1 MRSCALASSD
11 TLTVSP
17 SGQINVGIDN
27 TRLFVW
33 MALFLMMWFTY
44 RAWLTDFSS
53 EPITAPAEGG
63 FGAVPE
69 LSPEL
74 PELEALD
81 DALPSLTAP
90 AAPTGAPDRP
100 ATAPERVI
108 RVRTDVFDLLIDTQG
123 GDLIRADLPL
133 YPVDKDNP
141 DLPVRLLDYTPG
153 NRWVFQT
160 GFRGVGE
167 GDEPNHLAQ
176 FTSARTEYVLADFD
190 EELVVTLDWQS
201 QGPLRAQKIY
211 TFRRGQY
218 GIGLTLVIENQADV
232 PWSGAPYLQ
241 LFRHHVPVE
250 RSYTSVASYSFRGP
264 VLYDGDQYEKLD
276 VEDLEAEP
284 VNQSLAGGWL
294 ASIQHHFLAAAVPP
308 AEDVVRYQAITRG
321 SDYVLTAL
329 SPVREVA
336 PGGRVTYLAQLFVG
350 PKLQDQLAATGDA
363 LELTVD
369 YGKLT
374 ILSQPLFWLLAKV
387 HGFVNNWG
395 WSIVIVTLLI
405 KLTFYKLTQ
414 ASGRSMAKMRKLQ
427 PRMKALQ
434 ERYKE
439 DRQALSQAMME
450 LYKREKVNPAA
461 GCLPILIQM
470 PFFFA
475 FYWVLIE
482 SVEIR
487 QASFMLWITDLSS
500 RDPFFVLP
508 LLMGAAMLFQTRLN
522 PAPPDPVQAK
532 VMQIMPVAFTAL
544 FAFFPAGLVLYWL
557 TNTALSILQQWRINQ
572 VIGAS

>member
-1 MRSCALASSD
+1 MS
-11 TLTVSP
+11 
-17 SGQINVGIDN
+17 IDN

-33 MALFLMMWFTY
+33 MSLFAMMWLTY
-44 RAWLTDFSS
+44 RAWLIDYPPVPVAAPVEES
-53 EPITAPAEGG
+53 PGTAPG
-63 FGAVPE
+63 

-74 PELEALD
+74 PEIQPPDDSLPAL
-81 DALPSLTAP
+81 TEP
-90 AAPTGAPDRP
+90 AAPTAAPDGP
-100 ATAPERVI
+100 TIAPERVI
-108 RVRTDVFDLLIDTQG
+108 RVRTDVLDLTIDTQG
-123 GDLIRADLPL
+123 GDLVRADLPL

-141 DLPVRLLDYTPG
+141 DLPIRLLDYTPD

-160 GFRGVGE
+160 GFRGIAE
-167 GDEPNHLAQ
+167 GDEPNHLAP
-176 FTSARTEYVLADFD
+176 FTSANSEYVLADD
-190 EELVVTLDWQS
+190 EDELVVTLEWQN
-201 QGPLRAQKIY
+201 QGPLRAQKSY

-218 GIGLTLVIENQADV
+218 GVQLTLQIENQSDV
-232 PWSGAPYLQ
+232 PWSGAPYVQ
-241 LFRHHVPVE
+241 LFRYHVPVE

-276 VEDLEAEP
+276 VEDLVTEP
-284 VNQSLAGGWL
+284 VNQTLTGGWL

-308 AEDVVRYQAITRG
+308 AEDIVRYQAITRG
-321 SDYVLTAL
+321 SDYLLTAL
-329 SPVREVA
+329 SQVIEIA
-336 PGGRVTYLAQLFVG
+336 PGESMTYPAQLFVG
-350 PKLQDQLAATGDA
+350 PKLQDQLAATGDS

-369 YGKLT
+369 YGMLT
-374 ILSQPLFWLLAKV
+374 ILAQPLFWLLAKV

-395 WSIVIVTLLI
+395 WAIIIVTLLI
-405 KLTFYKLTQ
+405 KLAFYKLTQ

-434 ERYKE
+434 ERYKD
-439 DRQALSQAMME
+439 DRDALSKGMMDM
-450 LYKREKVNPAA
+450 YKREKVNPAA

-500 RDPFFVLP
+500 RDPYFILP
-508 LLMGAAMLFQTRLN
+508 LLMGAAMIFQTRLN
-522 PAPPDPVQAK
+522 PSPPDPIQARI
-532 VMQIMPVAFTAL
+532 MQIMPVAFTAL